1 MKNYSAF
8 VQAAQ
13 TAESHPLFFDACAI
27 LFLAEHASAPL
38 TINSLTTAT
47 GKTAAT
53 LYPALTWLVDHGF
66 LTHTRPAPG
75 RPATYALD
83 AHEKH
88 EHVSNFD
95 MRSLSS
101 ISSSSSFSSDLS
113 NMPRDAIRKPDG
125 VTGDAPALSAS
136 DAQEVTALAAAYH
149 LPPEFLMEK
158 VTQRMATRHE
168 AFSLPALRDALQVTK
183 ANANSSF
190 AGYFFACYVK
200 NGVYVRTVAQES
212 GFTPHVAPRA
222 AQPTPPSVD
231 APVAPASYVTP
242 PARPQTATPKPVAP
256 APSSTGGFADM
267 QAILR
272 GQVNASSYKTW
283 LAPVS
288 GVIDGATLALTVPSD
303 THEFWLSDVYRELIA
318 QTFTR
323 VTGRELA
330 GVTYRVAPM
339 DAPEDEQ
346 IAPQSQQ
353 PQPTRHQPT
362 PPRMAA
368 LLNTAFGGKALGYG
382 RA

>member
-75 RPATYALD
+75 RPATYAI
-83 AHEKH
+83 EKN

-101 ISSSSSFSSDLS
+101 ISSSSFSSDLS
-113 NMPRDAIRKPDG
+113 IDPRNAIRNTDG
-125 VTGDAPALSAS
+125 VPVDAPALSAH
-136 DAQEVTALAAAYH
+136 DAQEVTALAAAYG
-149 LPPEFLMEK
+149 LPPEFLLEK
-158 VTQRMATRHE
+158 VTQRMAARRE

-183 ANANSSF
+183 ANASSSF

-200 NGVYVRTVAQES
+200 NGLYVRTVAQES

-222 AQPTPPSVD
+222 TQPTPPSVD
-231 APVAPASYVTP
+231 APVAPASNVTQ
-242 PARPQTATPKPVAP
+242 PARPQAGKPAAP
-256 APSSTGGFADM
+256 APVAACVTSPSANTGTFAGM
-267 QAILR
+267 QAVLKEK
-272 GQVNASSYKTW
+272 VNASSYKTW

-339 DAPEDEQ
+339 DAPEDEPV
-346 IAPQSQQ
+346 APQPQQ
-353 PQPTRHQPT
+353 PQPT

-368 LLNTAFGGKALGYG
+368 LLNSAFRGKTVGYG

>member
-1 MKNYSAF
+1 MKNYNAF
-8 VQAAQ
+8 VQASQ
-13 TAESHPLFFDACAI
+13 DAESQPIFFDACAI
-27 LFLAEHASAPL
+27 LFLADHADAPL
-38 TINSLTTAT
+38 TIHRLTAAT

-53 LYPALTWLVDHGF
+53 LYPALTWLVDRGF

-75 RPATYALD
+75 RPAEYALQKT
-83 AHEKH
+83 ERI
-88 EHVSNFD
+88 SNFD
-95 MRSLSS
+95 TPSSLSSS
-101 ISSSSSFSSDLS
+101 ISSSFSDRID
-113 NMPRDAIRKPDG
+113 PRHAIRKTDG
-125 VTGDAPALSAS
+125 VPVDAPALSAC
-136 DAQEVTALAAAYH
+136 DAQDVTALAAAYG
-149 LPPEFLMEK
+149 LPPEFLLEK
-158 VTQRMATRHE
+158 VTQRMAARHE

-200 NGVYVRTVAQES
+200 NGLYVRTVAQES
-212 GFTPHVAPRA
+212 GFTPHAAPRA

-231 APVAPASYVTP
+231 APDAPASNLTP

-256 APSSTGGFADM
+256 APASTGTFADM

-283 LAPVS
+283 IAPCS
-288 GVIDGATLALTVPSD
+288 GAIDGVTLALTVPSS
-303 THEFWLSDVYRELIA
+303 THEYWLSEVYAALIHA
-318 QTFTR
+318 AFER

-330 GVTYRVAPM
+330 RVTYRVAPM
-339 DAPEDEQ
+339 DAPEDEHV
-346 IAPQSQQ
+346 APQ

-368 LLNTAFGGKALGYG
+368 LLNSAFRGKTLGVG

>member
-13 TAESHPLFFDACAI
+13 TAESHPIFFDACAI

-38 TINSLTTAT
+38 TIKSLTTAT

-75 RPATYALD
+75 RPATY

-158 VTQRMATRHE
+158 VTQRMAARHE

-231 APVAPASYVTP
+231 APVAPASNVTP
-242 PARPQTATPKPVAP
+242 PIQTSQPAPIDATVNSR
-256 APSSTGGFADM
+256 PSSTGGFAQM
-267 QAILR
+267 QAVLR
-272 GQVNASSYKTW
+272 EKVNASSYKTW
-283 LAPVS
+283 LAPCS

-330 GVTYRVAPM
+330 SVTYCVAPM
-339 DAPEDEQ
+339 NAPEDEHV
-346 IAPQSQQ
+346 APQ

-368 LLNTAFGGKALGYG
+368 LLNSAFRGKTLGVG

>member
-1 MKNYSAF
+1 MKNYNAF
-8 VQAAQ
+8 VQASQ
-13 TAESHPLFFDACAI
+13 DAESHPLFFDACAI
-27 LFLAEHASAPL
+27 LFLADHADAPL
-38 TINSLTTAT
+38 TIHRLTAAT

-53 LYPALTWLVDHGF
+53 LYPALTWLVDRGF

-75 RPATYALD
+75 RPAEYAIQKT
-83 AHEKH
+83 ERI
-88 EHVSNFD
+88 SNFD
-95 MRSLSS
+95 TPSSLSSS
-101 ISSSSSFSSDLS
+101 ISSSFSDRID
-113 NMPRDAIRKPDG
+113 PRHAIRKTDG
-125 VTGDAPALSAS
+125 VPVDAPALSAC
-136 DAQEVTALAAAYH
+136 DAQDVTALAAAYG
-149 LPPEFLMEK
+149 LPPEFLLEK
-158 VTQRMATRHE
+158 VTQRMAARRE

-200 NGVYVRTVAQES
+200 NGLYVRTVAQES

-231 APVAPASYVTP
+231 ASDAPASYVTP
-242 PARPQTATPKPVAP
+242 PIQTSQP
-256 APSSTGGFADM
+256 APIDATVNSRPANTGGFAQM
-267 QAILR
+267 QAVLR
-272 GQVNASSYKTW
+272 EKVNASSYKTW
-283 LAPVS
+283 LAPCS

-303 THEFWLSDVYRELIA
+303 THEFWLSNVYRELIA

-330 GVTYRVAPM
+330 SVTYCVAPM
-339 DAPEDEQ
+339 NAPEDEHV
-346 IAPQSQQ
+346 APQ

-368 LLNTAFGGKALGYG
+368 LLNSAFRGKTLGVG

>member
-1 MKNYSAF
+1 MKNYNAF

-13 TAESHPLFFDACAI
+13 TAESQPIFFDACAI
-27 LFLAEHASAPL
+27 LFLADHADAPL
-38 TINSLTTAT
+38 TIHRLTAAT

-53 LYPALTWLVDHGF
+53 LYPALTWLVDRGF

-75 RPATYALD
+75 RPAEYALQKT
-83 AHEKH
+83 ERI
-88 EHVSNFD
+88 SNFD
-95 MRSLSS
+95 TPSSLSSS
-101 ISSSSSFSSDLS
+101 ISSSFSDRID
-113 NMPRDAIRKPDG
+113 PRHAIRKTDG
-125 VTGDAPALSAS
+125 VPVDAPALSAC
-136 DAQEVTALAAAYH
+136 DAQDVTALAAAYG
-149 LPPEFLMEK
+149 LPPEFLLEK
-158 VTQRMATRHE
+158 VTQRMAARHE

-200 NGVYVRTVAQES
+200 NGLYVRTVAQES
-212 GFTPHVAPRA
+212 GFTPHAAPRA

-231 APVAPASYVTP
+231 APDAPASNLTP

-256 APSSTGGFADM
+256 APASTGTFADM

-283 LAPVS
+283 IAPCS
-288 GVIDGATLALTVPSD
+288 GAIDGVTLALTVPSS
-303 THEFWLSDVYRELIA
+303 THEYWLSEVYAALIHA
-318 QTFTR
+318 AFER

-330 GVTYRVAPM
+330 RVTYRVAPM
-339 DAPEDEQ
+339 DAPEDEHV
-346 IAPQSQQ
+346 APQ

-368 LLNTAFGGKALGYG
+368 LLNSAFRGKTLGVG

>member
-1 MKNYSAF
+1 MKNYNAF

-13 TAESHPLFFDACAI
+13 TAESQPIFFDACAI
-27 LFLAEHASAPL
+27 LFLADHADAPL
-38 TINSLTTAT
+38 TIHCLTAAT

-53 LYPALTWLVDHGF
+53 LYPALTWLVDRGF

-75 RPATYALD
+75 RPAEYAIQKT
-83 AHEKH
+83 ERI
-88 EHVSNFD
+88 SNFD
-95 MRSLSS
+95 TPSSLSSS
-101 ISSSSSFSSDLS
+101 ISSSFSDRID
-113 NMPRDAIRKPDG
+113 PRHAIRKTDSVP
-125 VTGDAPALSAS
+125 VDAPALSAC
-136 DAQEVTALAAAYH
+136 DAQDVTALAAAYG
-149 LPPEFLMEK
+149 LPPEFLLEK
-158 VTQRMATRHE
+158 VTQRMAARRE

-183 ANANSSF
+183 ANASSSF

-200 NGVYVRTVAQES
+200 NGLYVRTVAQES
-212 GFTPHVAPRA
+212 GFTPHAAPRA

-231 APVAPASYVTP
+231 APVAPASNLTP

-256 APSSTGGFADM
+256 APANTGGFAQM
-267 QAILR
+267 QAVLR
-272 GQVNASSYKTW
+272 EKVNASSYKTW
-283 LAPVS
+283 LAPCS

-303 THEFWLSDVYRELIA
+303 THEFWLSNVYRELIA

-330 GVTYRVAPM
+330 SVTYCVAPM
-339 DAPEDEQ
+339 NAPEDEHV
-346 IAPQSQQ
+346 APQ

-368 LLNTAFGGKALGYG
+368 LLNSAFRGKTLGVG

>member
-1 MKNYSAF
+1 MKNYSEF
-8 VQAAQ
+8 LQAAQ
-13 TAESHPLFFDACAI
+13 TAESQPIFFDACAI

-38 TINSLTTAT
+38 TITSLMSAT
-47 GKTAAT
+47 HKTAAT

-75 RPATYALD
+75 RPAAYAI
-83 AHEKH
+83 EKT
-88 EHVSNFD
+88 ERISNFD
-95 MRSLSS
+95 TPTSLSSS
-101 ISSSSSFSSDLS
+101 ISSSSFSDRID
-113 NMPRDAIRKPDG
+113 PRNAIRHADG
-125 VTGDAPALSAS
+125 VPVDAPALSER
-136 DAQEVTALAAAYH
+136 DTQDVTALAVAH
-149 LPPEFLMEK
+149 GLPPEFLLEK

-168 AFSLPALRDALQVTK
+168 AFSLTTLRDALQVSK
-183 ANANSSF
+183 ANASSSF

-200 NGVYVRTVAQES
+200 NGLYVRTVAQES
-212 GFTPHVAPRA
+212 GFTPHAAPRA

-231 APVAPASYVTP
+231 APDAPASNLTP

-256 APSSTGGFADM
+256 APASTGTFADM

-283 LAPVS
+283 IAPCS
-288 GVIDGATLALTVPSD
+288 GVIDGATLALTVPSS
-303 THEFWLSDVYRELIA
+303 THEYWLSEVYAALIHA
-318 QTFTR
+318 AFER

-330 GVTYRVAPM
+330 RVTYRVAPM
-339 DAPEDEQ
+339 DAPEDEHV
-346 IAPQSQQ
+346 APQ

-368 LLNTAFGGKALGYG
+368 LLNTAFGGHALGYG

>member
-1 MKNYSAF
+1 MS
-8 VQAAQ
+8 
-13 TAESHPLFFDACAI
+13 L
-27 LFLAEHASAPL
+27 L
-38 TINSLTTAT
+38 T
-47 GKTAAT
+47 
-53 LYPALTWLVDHGF
+53 F
-66 LTHTRPAPG
+66 
-75 RPATYALD
+75 
-83 AHEKH
+83 
-88 EHVSNFD
+88 
-95 MRSLSS
+95 
-101 ISSSSSFSSDLS
+101 
-113 NMPRDAIRKPDG
+113 
-125 VTGDAPALSAS
+125 
-136 DAQEVTALAAAYH
+136 
-149 LPPEFLMEK
+149 
-158 VTQRMATRHE
+158 
-168 AFSLPALRDALQVTK
+168 
-183 ANANSSF
+183 
-190 AGYFFACYVK
+190 FFA
-200 NGVYVRTVAQES
+200 
-212 GFTPHVAPRA
+212 
-222 AQPTPPSVD
+222 
-231 APVAPASYVTP
+231 
-242 PARPQTATPKPVAP
+242 PQTATPKPVAP
-256 APSSTGGFADM
+256 APASPGTFADM